1 MERLLGPRGAGLI
14 AAGIAIS
21 SFGFLNLVILVTPR
35 VFQAMAADGVFLPRL
50 ARLHPVY
57 QTPADAI
64 LLQAGWAILLILSGS
79 FAQLVDY
86 VTFGDWI
93 FFGLTVA
100 GLFIY
105 RRRDRGAPAT
115 GFRTPGYPFTP
126 ALFVLAA
133 AYVVVSAIAANPR
146 NAALGSVLIA
156 LGVPVY
162 AYWARRARL
171 ARTSHG

>member
-1 MERLLGPRGAGLI
+1 
-14 AAGIAIS
+14 
-21 SFGFLNLVILVTPR
+21 
-35 VFQAMAADGVFLPRL
+35 
-50 ARLHPVY
+50 
-57 QTPADAI
+57 
-64 LLQAGWAILLILSGS
+64 
-79 FAQLVDY
+79 

-100 GLFIY
+100 GLFVY

-126 ALFVLAA
+126 ALFVFAA
-133 AYVVVSAIAANPR
+133 GYVVVSAIAANPR
-146 NAALGSVLIA
+146 NAALGTLLIA

-171 ARTSHG
+171 ARASHG

>member
-1 MERLLGPRGAGLI
+1 
-14 AAGIAIS
+14 
-21 SFGFLNLVILVTPR
+21 
-35 VFQAMAADGVFLPRL
+35 
-50 ARLHPVY
+50 
-57 QTPADAI
+57 
-64 LLQAGWAILLILSGS
+64 
-79 FAQLVDY
+79 VDY

-171 ARTSHG
+171 VRTSHG